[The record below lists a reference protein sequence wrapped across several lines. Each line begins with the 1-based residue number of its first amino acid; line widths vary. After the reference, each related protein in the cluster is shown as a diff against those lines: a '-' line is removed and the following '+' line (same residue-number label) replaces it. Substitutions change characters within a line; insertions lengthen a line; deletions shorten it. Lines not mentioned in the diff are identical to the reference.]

1 MQWAYE
7 HSELSSKLLRSVVYT
22 KRFSGV
28 RSNPRFC
35 ETPRGRY
42 TARAALL
49 PQGAVASCRRRREAS
64 DLLTSTAVTHPP
76 SQRQQRGGGIW
87 VAAQLVFDNSF
98 LCTLLKMFQGV
109 ALSFQGVAVKHR
121 PRGATLTRRAL
132 YAVRAD
138 GQKYLCKRLG

>member
-1 MQWAYE
+1 M
-7 HSELSSKLLRSVVYT
+7 
-22 KRFSGV
+22 
-28 RSNPRFC
+28 
-35 ETPRGRY
+35 
-42 TARAALL
+42 
-49 PQGAVASCRRRREAS
+49 
-64 DLLTSTAVTHPP
+64 
-76 SQRQQRGGGIW
+76 
-87 VAAQLVFDNSF
+87 FDNSF